1 MTFPTRNRETIYAD
15 YIFRYHPDFAG
26 LITRYSDRTSAFH
39 IEGGDILNLSDTVLG
54 IGISQRTTPD
64 AIEQIARKIFE
75 DETSTIRTVLAFKIP
90 VSRAFML
97 VILTAVDRVC
107 INFNKPD
114 QKELP
119 EMNVADAKKYIAEKQ
134 FAPGSM
140 TLEDIASLTGFAD
153 ASHLTK
159 RFIEQTGIKPAEYRR
174 IYRKANPTFG
184 KTDKELAY
192 RITDYIYNHFAT
204 EKFKQEAVAEHFGI
218 SVNELNRS
226 LLYYTGKSFENL
238 LNFIRVNKAAEKLI
252 STDETIMPVLDIGHR
267 DGVADLGIIDHQ
279 KDVVILLDQLIDN
292 GGDLVRLVVVKVHQI
307 CNFHKFTCAH
317 YTRLR
322 GYLTMPVRLRKMDSE
337 QQYFQ

>member
-90 VSRAFML
+90 VSRAF
-97 VILTAVDRVC
+97 
-107 INFNKPD
+107 
-114 QKELP
+114 
-119 EMNVADAKKYIAEKQ
+119 
-134 FAPGSM
+134 M

-252 STDETIMPVLDIGHR
+252 STDETIMDKEEMLAALHQAQQGGEPFDAERYINRFPARKHGFLERRRVRKRMHCRWPLLPAYQRKRRHR
-267 DGVADLGIIDHQ
+267 ALC
-279 KDVVILLDQLIDN
+279 
-292 GGDLVRLVVVKVHQI
+292 VHSL
-307 CNFHKFTCAH
+307 C
-317 YTRLR
+317 
-322 GYLTMPVRLRKMDSE
+322 
-337 QQYFQ
+337 